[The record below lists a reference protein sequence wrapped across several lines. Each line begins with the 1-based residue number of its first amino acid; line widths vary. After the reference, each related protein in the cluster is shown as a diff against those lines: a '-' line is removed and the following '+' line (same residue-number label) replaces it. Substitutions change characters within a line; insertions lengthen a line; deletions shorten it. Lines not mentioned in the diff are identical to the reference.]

1 MLYYNSDKEIQKLKQ
16 KLMSKSNESKSDFS
30 SSRETVN
37 ERNGKV
43 FEKNIKYILEIRH
56 YFKKIP
62 HVDKIFM
69 KKIKIYHSG
78 QNFDEYEILLSEEIE
93 VKIRGK
99 NYKVLYDTKH
109 NVLIKDLKNNEI
121 SKITSENAN
130 KRTDIIINKIK
141 CEIFPYTEMEFDI
154 YFSMNNFQ
162 VNLFDENE
170 VGLIY
175 SNINKDE
182 EKNYTNFIIE
192 VKLNPKKA
200 NTLRDQIRKD
210 HHYLSKN
217 GIKNAAVL

>member
-1 MLYYNSDKEIQKLKQ
+1 M
-16 KLMSKSNESKSDFS
+16 
-30 SSRETVN
+30 
-37 ERNGKV
+37 
-43 FEKNIKYILEIRH
+43 
-56 YFKKIP
+56 
-62 HVDKIFM
+62 
-69 KKIKIYHSG
+69 
-78 QNFDEYEILLSEEIE
+78 
-93 VKIRGK
+93 
-99 NYKVLYDTKH
+99 
-109 NVLIKDLKNNEI
+109 LIKDLKNNEI

-141 CEIFPYTEMEFDI
+141 CEIFPYTEMEFDR

-200 NTLRDQIRKD
+200 NTLRDQIRKA

>member
-1 MLYYNSDKEIQKLKQ
+1 MLYYNNSDKEIQKLKQ

-43 FEKNIKYILEIRH
+43 FEKNIRYILETRH
-56 YFKKIP
+56 DFKKIP
-62 HVDKIFM
+62 HVC
-69 KKIKIYHSG
+69 HSG
-78 QNFDEYEILLSEEIE
+78 QNFDEYEILFSEEIE

-141 CEIFPYTEMEFDI
+141 CEIFPYTEMEFDG

>member
-16 KLMSKSNESKSDFS
+16 KLMSKSNESKSDVS
-30 SSRETVN
+30 AARQAVN
-37 ERNGKV
+37 ERIGKV
-43 FEKNIKYILEIRH
+43 FEKNIRYILETRH

-141 CEIFPYTEMEFDI
+141 CEIFPYTEMEFDG

-170 VGLIY
+170 VGIIY

>member
-1 MLYYNSDKEIQKLKQ
+1 
-16 KLMSKSNESKSDFS
+16 
-30 SSRETVN
+30 
-37 ERNGKV
+37 
-43 FEKNIKYILEIRH
+43 
-56 YFKKIP
+56 
-62 HVDKIFM
+62 M

-141 CEIFPYTEMEFDI
+141 CEIFPYTEMEFDR